1 MSSNKI
7 SEQIRQAVEECIRT
21 GTLLPGDPIDEAEWS
36 RRFDVSRTPVREAI
50 LQLQA
55 QGLVISQ
62 PRGGMVVAKL
72 DLQQLVAMWEL
83 LAELEGFA
91 ARLACE
97 RMIEEERQEL
107 ASIHEAAAVSVDN
120 DDLEAWYGHNSAFH
134 EVLYTGSR
142 NPYLR
147 HDILRMRAKTA
158 VYRRHAYAAVGH
170 LRSSYEQHGQIL
182 AAVMAN
188 DSQAAFE
195 AMVRH
200 MSPGTGTQS
209 LADLI
214 VRLPRS
220 LLN

>member
-1 MSSNKI
+1 MSSTKI
-7 SEQIRQAVEECIRT
+7 SEQIRQAVEDSIRM

-36 RRFDVSRTPVREAI
+36 RRFDVSRTPVREAV

-55 QGLVISQ
+55 QGLIISQ

-83 LAELEGFA
+83 LAELEGFS

-97 RMIEEERQEL
+97 RMIEEERAEL
-107 ASIHEAAAVSVDN
+107 AAVHERGRIAMEADDDAAWQAIN
-120 DDLEAWYGHNSAFH
+120 LAFH
-134 EVLYTGSR
+134 EVLYQGSR

-147 HDILRMRAKTA
+147 QDILRMRAKIG
-158 VYRRHAYAAVGH
+158 VYRRHAYAAVGR
-170 LRSSYEQHGQIL
+170 LQNSYEQHGEIL
-182 AAVMAN
+182 AAIQSFN
-188 DSQAAFE
+188 PQATADC
-195 AMVRH
+195 MVRH
-200 MSPGTGTQS
+200 MSPGPDAKS

-214 VRLPRS
+214 VRMPKE